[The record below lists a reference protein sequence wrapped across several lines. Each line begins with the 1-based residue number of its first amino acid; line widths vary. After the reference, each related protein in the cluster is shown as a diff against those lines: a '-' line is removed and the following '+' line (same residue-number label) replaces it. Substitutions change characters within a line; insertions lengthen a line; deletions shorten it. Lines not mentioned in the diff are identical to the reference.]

1 MLKELRTV
9 RIGWLVIN
17 LVALSSVFFGT
28 QLIHAQTAILPIDSG
43 WQFRQRLKAQSDAE
57 KRTAELPIADWL
69 PATVPGDV
77 HLDLLAQKLIP
88 DPFFGTNE
96 AKLQWISDADWEY
109 QTTLNVTDQMMKSKH
124 MELVFDGLDG
134 YAQVYLNGALV
145 VTADNQ
151 FRVWR
156 VDAMRSLHS
165 GANRLSVVFPAQD
178 ETALA
183 IAEKDPWFPR
193 NTVAAKSY
201 LRKAAY
207 EHGWD
212 WGPTFVTVGVWKA
225 VRLEMWNTVRIRDFY
240 VRQQDVSES
249 VAHLSAELD
258 VSSDHS
264 SRGNVEC
271 RPVGPVSGESL
282 SAVTQPI
289 TLEAGLNH
297 LVVPLEIKKPQ
308 RWFPAGYGQQPLY
321 TVSCTVNVN
330 GVTDEAHK
338 RVGLRSLELRRDLD
352 QWGRSFEFVVNGI
365 PVFAK
370 GADVIPSD
378 SFANR
383 VTPEKYRAMLQSAKD
398 ANMNIVRLWGGGYYE
413 TDEFYDLCDELGLMV
428 WHDFMFGNEWQPGDY
443 GFEQGVAKEAEDQL
457 VRLRNHPSIVLW
469 NGNNETELAFHWQGR
484 DNLPSDVRLQ
494 MWQDYLTLFDG
505 VLARTVARFDPEVPY
520 WPSSPSAD
528 FEATTP
534 AYTSGDEHIWD
545 VWHGRV
551 PFETYQTHHPRFV
564 SEYGFQSFPDIKTIR
579 TFTTEEDRASIF
591 TPVMLA
597 HQKNGEGNS
606 IIKEY
611 MLRDY
616 PEAKDFDSFIYVSQ
630 VLQAEGIK
638 LGTEHFR
645 RERPLTMGTIFWQLN
660 DCWPVASWSSIDSE
674 GRWKALQF
682 YAKRFYAPVLVSPFV
697 EDGALQVSVVSDR
710 TTVRTGS
717 LDVKYMNFGGKVL
730 FEQTIPIEVQPLSS
744 SIVYEKPLIELST
757 AGQDLS
763 QGFVV
768 TTLTVADEPVSEGIV
783 YLLPTKQIKLPPAHI
798 SMKVQAAANGATLL
812 LHTDVLARSVQL
824 TSDDSA
830 AAFDDNF
837 FDMLP
842 GETRSVRYNG
852 SLPVDKINTLL
863 HVRSLSDAFPRP

>member
-1 MLKELRTV
+1 M
-9 RIGWLVIN
+9 
-17 LVALSSVFFGT
+17 T
-28 QLIHAQTAILPIDSG
+28 QQPLAH
-43 WQFRQRLKAQSDAE
+43 
-57 KRTAELPIADWL
+57 WL

-109 QTTLNVTDQMMKSKH
+109 ETTLTITDRMMKSKH

-134 YAQVYLNGALV
+134 YAQVYLNGMLV

-156 VDAMRSLHS
+156 VDAMRYLHS
-165 GANRLSVVFPAQD
+165 GANRLSVLFPAQD
-178 ETALA
+178 KAALA

-212 WGPTFVTVGVWKA
+212 WGPTFVTVGLWKP
-225 VRLEMWNTVRIRDFY
+225 VRLEMWNTVRIRDLY
-240 VRQQDVSES
+240 VRQRDISES

-258 VSSDHS
+258 VSSDHPS
-264 SRGNVEC
+264 SGTAEC
-271 RPVGPVSGESL
+271 RPVSPVGGEGL
-282 SAVTQPI
+282 PAIRQPVI
-289 TLEAGLNH
+289 LEAGLNH
-297 LVVPLEIKKPQ
+297 LAIPLDIKKPQ

-321 TVSCTVNVN
+321 TVSCKVNVD
-330 GVTDEAHK
+330 GGTDEIHK

-383 VTPEKYRAMLQSAKD
+383 VTLKKYRAMLQSAKD

-413 TDEFYDLCDELGLMV
+413 ADEFYDLCDELGLMV

-443 GFEQGVAKEAEDQL
+443 GFEQGVAKEAADQL

-469 NGNNETELAFHWQGR
+469 NGNNETESAFHWQGR

-528 FEATTP
+528 FETTTP
-534 AYTSGDEHIWD
+534 TYTSGDDHIWD

-551 PFETYQTHHPRFV
+551 PFQTYETHHPRFV

-630 VLQAEGIK
+630 ILQAEGIK

-645 RERPLTMGTIFWQLN
+645 RERPRTMGTIFWQLN

-717 LDVKYMNFGGKVL
+717 LHVTYMHFDGKVM
-730 FEQTIPIEVQPLSS
+730 FEKTIPVEVQPLSS
-744 SIVYEKPLIELST
+744 SIVYEKPLIELS
-757 AGQDLS
+757 AAEQDLS
-763 QGFVV
+763 QAFVV

-783 YLLPTKQIKLPPAHI
+783 YLLPTKQIKLPRAHI
-798 SMKVQAAANGATLL
+798 SVKVQAVANGVTLL
-812 LHTDVLARSVQL
+812 LQTDALARSVQL
-824 TSDDSA
+824 TSEDDSA
-830 AAFDDNF
+830 TFDDNF

-842 GETRSVRYNG
+842 GETRTVRYNG
-852 SLPVDKINTLL
+852 SLPIDTIGTIV
-863 HVRSLSDAFPRP
+863 HVRSLSDAFAKP